1 MINRGVISEMLNEV
15 VIRQMNV
22 NETEALAATPHICG
36 FNLDS
41 WGLKFS

>member
-22 NETEALAATPHICG
+22 NETEALAAVLTWTVG
-36 FNLDS
+36 
-41 WGLKFS
+41 G